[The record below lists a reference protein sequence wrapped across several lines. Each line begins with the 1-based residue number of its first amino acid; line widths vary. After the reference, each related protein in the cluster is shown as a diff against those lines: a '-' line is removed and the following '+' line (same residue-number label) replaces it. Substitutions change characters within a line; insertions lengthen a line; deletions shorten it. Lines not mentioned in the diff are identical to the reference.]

1 VNDLALLICFGL
13 TALIVTAAAV
23 LLMVFYGWG
32 PGAGRGRK
40 LLGGLTAYALVV
52 FALGGYAYA
61 FVPAQY
67 TRDLDLAWPPAA
79 GSLGGI
85 HTSEL
90 ELLAEPGALAPTQAA
105 RLRDTI
111 ERERTE
117 FMVRWLVLAVI
128 GPVAGLAAARTVGP
142 VVRRVR
148 AAEAPAR
155 QPTRTVRVVS
165 TAARRAA

>member
-13 TALIVTAAAV
+13 TALVVTAAAV

-85 HTSEL
+85 HVTEL
-90 ELLAEPGALAPTQAA
+90 ELLAQPGALAPAQAA
-105 RLRDTI
+105 RMRDAI

-117 FMVRWLVLAVI
+117 FTMRWLALAVA
-128 GPVAGLAAARTVGP
+128 GPLAGLAAARIAGP
-142 VVRRVR
+142 LVRRGR
-148 AAEAPAR
+148 AVETPAR
-155 QPTRTVRVVS
+155 QPTRTVRVVPG
-165 TAARRAA
+165 AARRTA